1 MTITAFD
8 IWFVGS
14 LDGIRAMFWYG
25 AIFFGAIGV
34 VLLDTHRT
42 NKAIITFV
50 LCAILG
56 IGHFLIPSSKTA
68 AAMMVLPT
76 IVNSQEAQELPKD
89 MVSAARVW
97 LKDYIK
103 EEIK

>member
-8 IWFVGS
+8 IWLVGS
-14 LDGIRAMFWYG
+14 LDGIRVMFWYG

-34 VLLDTHRT
+34 VLLDTRRT
-42 NKAIITFV
+42 NKAIITFI
-50 LCAILG
+50 LCTILG

>member
-8 IWFVGS
+8 IWLVGS

-34 VLLDTHRT
+34 VLLDTCR
-42 NKAIITFV
+42 NGKAIITFI
-50 LCAILG
+50 LCTILG

-76 IVNSQEAQELPKD
+76 IVNSQEVQELPKD

-103 EEIK
+103 EEMK

>member
-8 IWFVGS
+8 IWLVGT

-25 AIFFGAIGV
+25 AIFFGVIGV
-34 VLLDTHRT
+34 VFLDTSRT
-42 NKAIITFV
+42 KTAIIPLI

-76 IVNSQEAQELPKD
+76 IVNSQEVQELPKD

-103 EEIK
+103 EEVK

>member
-8 IWFVGS
+8 IWLVGS
-14 LDGIRAMFWYG
+14 LDGLRVMFG
-25 AIFFGAIGV
+25 FGAMLFGVIGV
-34 VLLDTHRT
+34 VLLDTRQT
-42 NKAIITFV
+42 NKAIITFI
-50 LCAILG
+50 LCTILG
-56 IGHFLIPSSKTA
+56 IGQFLIPSSKTA

-76 IVNSQEAQELPKD
+76 IVNSQEVQELPKD

-103 EEIK
+103 EEMK